1 MKRFYFEKGAI
12 TIKFFKGIGF
22 AIAKESNDYYMFF
35 TCIVVEICIYN
46 KKKEQNINIQVKD

>member
-46 KKKEQNINIQVKD
+46 KKKEQNINIHDKD